1 MIINSPAAA
10 AGIIPNDI
18 LLSVDGR
25 IRSFCFV
32 DIPQCSLMFLFIPN
46 IIRIRSIV
54 IPLGIRSK
62 FPNKELEMKSSG
74 NDLTNCTHDRALEI
88 MKEAPFDTAMELSRY
103 FGRREDQE
111 KKQGFDSQSLCS
123 SMNWQTSAEDS
134 HHMR

>member
-1 MIINSPAAA
+1 MKI
-10 AGIIPNDI
+10 
-18 LLSVDGR
+18 
-25 IRSFCFV
+25 
-32 DIPQCSLMFLFIPN
+32 
-46 IIRIRSIV
+46 
-54 IPLGIRSK
+54 SK
-62 FPNKELEMKSSG
+62 QKKTHELITIKCSG

-88 MKEAPFDTAMELSRY
+88 MKEAPLDTAMELSRY

>member
-54 IPLGIRSK
+54 IPLDIRSK
-62 FPNKELEMKSSG
+62 FPDKELEI
-74 NDLTNCTHDRALEI
+74 DYEI
-88 MKEAPFDTAMELSRY
+88 FR
-103 FGRREDQE
+103 Q
-111 KKQGFDSQSLCS
+111 
-123 SMNWQTSAEDS
+123 
-134 HHMR
+134 